1 MEFITDFLQ
10 DVWHWIWLGLSALL
24 PHRTGTQ

>member
-10 DVWHWIWLGLSALL
+10 GVWHWIWFSVLL
-24 PHRTGTQ
+24 PHRTGTQL